1 MENLKLKFPWNSWNT
16 GGNCI
21 VYTTSVELRDGR
33 LVSLGVSSDCVAL
46 YDHVWADLGIWDD
59 GEYLFVWNYDES
71 ELNLR
76 TNLAMWLKDGSRKD
90 DLVADIATI
99 MAHLG

>member
-1 MENLKLKFPWNSWNT
+1 MKLILSWNSWNT

-21 VYTTSVELRDGR
+21 VYTRDVELLDGR
-33 LVSLGVSSDCVAL
+33 TVSLGVSDECVVL
-46 YDHVWADLGIWDD
+46 YPHIWTNFSNWDSY
-59 GEYLFVWNYDES
+59 EYLFIWFYNEPEPDLLVR
-71 ELNLR
+71 L
-76 TNLAMWLKDGSRKD
+76 TTWLKDGSRKD